1 LAFCALYTNK
11 QLNMF
16 NMIACK
22 NDNVIKCVADLV
34 QGFMI
39 FLYINFNKTRNSK
52 HTFNVTNVKDWK

>member
-1 LAFCALYTNK
+1 
-11 QLNMF
+11 MF

-22 NDNVIKCVADLV
+22 NDNVIKRVADLV

-52 HTFNVTNVKDWK
+52 HTFNVTNVKDWKWWEMN